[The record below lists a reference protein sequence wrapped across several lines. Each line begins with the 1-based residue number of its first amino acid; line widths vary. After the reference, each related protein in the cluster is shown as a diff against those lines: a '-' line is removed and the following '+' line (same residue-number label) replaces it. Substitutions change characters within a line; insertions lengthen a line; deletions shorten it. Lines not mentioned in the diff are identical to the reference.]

1 MLRSRLT
8 LTALALAASTALGA
22 WGCCTGSCSAP
33 EDETVELS
41 GDYVGQVPPVAEP
54 QLFAPAFVSTGLYER
69 DVAMTPGGDELYF
82 GLLSRGYA
90 TIVVTK
96 RVNGKWT
103 RPELAAFSR
112 NPDFRDLEAH
122 ITPDGGRLLFL
133 STRPREGQEYEE
145 GWANQDIWVVDRTPD
160 GWGEPYNLGEP
171 VNSDAPE
178 YFPSVTRD
186 GTIYFTRE
194 VTEGEKKR
202 SLVFRARMVDGQY
215 AEPEALPEAVNPG
228 DQQYNAFI
236 HPDETYLILGIGGRE
251 DAIGRSDYYVSFRTE
266 DDTWSGPINMGEAIN
281 TPDNAVASPYISP
294 DGEYFFFASTRRE
307 PADEAVADQ
316 RSYEEIQ
323 GMQTRPGN
331 GNSDIYWVDA
341 SFIETLRPAD

>member
-8 LTALALAASTALGA
+8 LTALALAATTALGA
-22 WGCCTGSCSAP
+22 WGCSTAPCTDHEAEP
-33 EDETVELS
+33 VKLT
-41 GDYVGQVPPVAEP
+41 GDYVGQTPPGAEP
-54 QLFAPAFVSTGLYER
+54 QLFAPGFISTGLYER
-69 DVAMTPGGDELYF
+69 DVAMTADGNEFYF
-82 GLLSRGYA
+82 GLLSRSYA

-96 RVNGKWT
+96 RVNGEWT
-103 RPELAAFSR
+103 PPELASFSTD
-112 NPDFRDLEAH
+112 PDFRDLEAH

-133 STRPREGQEYEE
+133 STRPRPKREYKP
-145 GWANQDIWVVDRTPD
+145 GWENQDIWAVDRTPD
-160 GWGEPYNLGEP
+160 DWARPYNLGLP
-171 VNSDAPE
+171 VSSDAPE

-202 SLVFRARMVDGQY
+202 SLIFRARLVGGSYGD
-215 AEPEALPEAVNPG
+215 PEVLPEAVNPG

-251 DAIGRSDYYVSFRTE
+251 DAIGRSDYYVSFRAE

-281 TPDNAVASPYISP
+281 TADNAVTSPYISP
-294 DGEYFFFASTRRE
+294 DGKYFFFASTRKQS
-307 PADEAVADQ
+307 AGEAEAGQ

-323 GMQTRPGN
+323 ETQTRPGN

-341 SFIETLRPAD
+341 SFIEALRPAR